1 MKSKSRLILS
11 FQFLLLF
18 AYSVVLWATEPLAI
32 FRGERGVGI
41 VLLMLGVVIL
51 AAAVMAY
58 RNAVGTFMV
67 KPSPEPAERGGLI
80 TKGVYSII
88 RHPFYTATPIILTGT
103 ALGIRK
109 PWGLAVIPVVIGLLY
124 WKSSHEEKL
133 LEERF
138 PEYGE
143 YRTKTGRFVPRLRK
157 K

>member
-80 TKGVYSII
+80 TK
-88 RHPFYTATPIILTGT
+88 
-103 ALGIRK
+103 
-109 PWGLAVIPVVIGLLY
+109 
-124 WKSSHEEKL
+124 
-133 LEERF
+133 
-138 PEYGE
+138 
-143 YRTKTGRFVPRLRK
+143 
-157 K
+157 